1 MAKDMEI
8 RNSFVIII
16 VLFLFSCSS
25 AKDTSKLNDV
35 IELYKNRN
43 KEVEI
48 VEIPRE
54 KISNLPYDILE
65 IRTNG
70 ILKQG
75 VFLSMTSRSTYKNF
89 TSGMGQLLTF
99 NGAILTKTNGLDVF
113 LNSLE
118 IRNKN
123 PFNNITKIEDLPK
136 KINKVYKFLLPTNRE
151 KKIEF
156 SCEITPKNKEN
167 IIILNENFT
176 LTKIVEICKN
186 SSLYHTNTYWLD
198 GNGYVWKSKQWIS
211 QDNKYAEI
219 TVLKKI

>member
-25 AKDTSKLNDV
+25 ARDTSKLNDV

-75 VFLSMTSRSTYKNF
+75 VFLLMTSRGTYKNF

-118 IRNKN
+118 IKK
-123 PFNNITKIEDLPK
+123 KIHLTTLPK
-136 KINKVYKFLLPTNRE
+136 
-151 KKIEF
+151 
-156 SCEITPKNKEN
+156 
-167 IIILNENFT
+167 
-176 LTKIVEICKN
+176 
-186 SSLYHTNTYWLD
+186 
-198 GNGYVWKSKQWIS
+198 
-211 QDNKYAEI
+211 
-219 TVLKKI
+219 

>member
-1 MAKDMEI
+1 MAKNMEI
-8 RNSFVIII
+8 KSYYFIFISFI
-16 VLFLFSCSS
+16 LLSCSS
-25 AKDTSKLNDV
+25 TKDSSKLDEIV
-35 IELYKNRN
+35 ELYKNQN

-48 VEIPRE
+48 IEIPRE
-54 KISNLPYDILE
+54 KILNLPYEILE

-89 TSGMGQLLTF
+89 TSGMGQIVTF

-123 PFNNITKIEDLPK
+123 PFNNITKIEDLPQ
-136 KINKVYKFLLPTNRE
+136 KINKVYKFLLPTNKE
-151 KKIEF
+151 QEIEL
-156 SCEITPKNKEN
+156 SCLITPKNEEN
-167 IIILNENFT
+167 ITILNQNYA
-176 LTKIVEICKN
+176 LNKVVETCKN
-186 SSLYHTNTYWLD
+186 SSLNHTNIYWLD
-198 GNGYVWKSKQWIS
+198 GNGFIWKSRQWIS

>member
-8 RNSFVIII
+8 RNSSVIII
-16 VLFLFSCSS
+16 GLFLFSCSS

-75 VFLSMTSRSTYKNF
+75 IFLSMTSRSSYKNF

-176 LTKIVEICKN
+176 LTKIVETCKN

-198 GNGYVWKSKQWIS
+198 GNGYIWKSKQWIS